1 MQGLMYRLA
10 ELDADSAGLVRVI
23 DYFDA
28 LIRHGADT
36 SALLR
41 ASAALAD
48 CVVGID
54 VGCTQEG
61 RLQRARCD
69 PNGRWLEPGTGTRSA
84 TKDIVVDDRTMGS
97 VWIERAGPPVAL
109 DDMLVD
115 RMALTAA
122 TILAPRRTPSH
133 ADHTRTVLFPMDEF
147 ALLDSLAALN
157 IEPESRV
164 RVAIAKASAAPP
176 GPPPTAG
183 LSVPLTIEDEV
194 LRILPAE
201 AIYPSVL
208 TGPVGVSL
216 ALTASAVH
224 RHLGNAR
231 FALAQSSDAEP
242 VIVADRFGA
251 LNLLDPGNTLAFD
264 DIADLQRAAE
274 LNATVHG
281 RELIGTLRIH
291 LGSGSLR
298 ATADRMHLHHSSVA
312 HRLVKLSEAL
322 GYTVDSLEHR
332 ARASAMVMVLDS
344 SRGDRVR
351 LT

>member
-48 CVVGID
+48 CVVGMDID
-54 VGCTQEG
+54 GTQG
-61 RLQRARCD
+61 GHRSRARCD
-69 PNGRWLEPGTGTRSA
+69 PDGRWLDPGEGEKSA
-84 TKDIVVDDRTMGS
+84 TKDVTVDSRTMGS
-97 VWIERAGPPVAL
+97 VWIERAGPAVAL

-122 TILAPRRTPSH
+122 TILLPRQGPSH
-133 ADHTRTVLFPMDEF
+133 ADHTRTVLFPMDEN

-157 IEPESRV
+157 IEPKTLV
-164 RVAIAKASAAPP
+164 RVAISKASGARADS
-176 GPPPTAG
+176 GPTAG
-183 LSVPLTIEDEV
+183 LSTTVSVGDEM

-201 AIYPSVL
+201 PVVPSAI
-208 TGPVGVSL
+208 TGAVGVSL
-216 ALTASAVH
+216 ALAASDIH

-231 FALAQSSDAEP
+231 FALAQADDAES
-242 VIVADRFGA
+242 VVVADRFGA
-251 LNLLDPGNTLAFD
+251 LNLLDPGNTLRIE
-264 DIADLQRAAE
+264 DIPDLERAVEAS
-274 LNATVHG
+274 TTDSG
-281 RELIGTLRIH
+281 SELIGTLRAY
-291 LGSGSLR
+291 LGAGTLR

-312 HRLVKLSEAL
+312 HRLVKLSEAV
-322 GYTVDSLEHR
+322 GYPVDSIEHR
-332 ARASAMVMVLDS
+332 ARASAMIMVLDS
-344 SRGDRVR
+344 CHGGRARR
-351 LT
+351 T